1 MVGLF
6 VAAARDVEFVES
18 ALATGEIEAGE
29 DRYDHHALHGHRQ
42 VPADH
47 LTELVGLALQAERR
61 AFDLFVVFQLEL
73 EQLHHLDCRTGGARD
88 CDTAVPV
95 GREDLFER
103 AVADQVARGGA
114 TVAGQEHAIGE
125 ADRNAGRAV
134 AVVVGV
140 ERSVD
145 W

>member
-6 VAAARDVEFVES
+6 VAAARDVEFVDS
-18 ALATGEIEAGE
+18 ALATGEIEARE

-47 LTELVGLALQAERR
+47 LTELVGLAFEAECR

-73 EQLHHLDCRTGGARD
+73 EQFHHLDRRARGTGD

-103 AVADQVARGGA
+103 AVADQVA
-114 TVAGQEHAIGE
+114 
-125 ADRNAGRAV
+125 
-134 AVVVGV
+134 
-140 ERSVD
+140 
-145 W
+145 